1 MKKQI
6 KVPKFEN
13 EDQERE
19 FWSKI
24 NLSEYIN
31 ASDLEPVSFPNLKS
45 TSEPISIRIPQH
57 ILRRVKEKA
66 NALDIPYQSLIKI
79 YLADRVRDNASEK
92 YKVK

>member
-6 KVPKFEN
+6 KVPKFNN

-45 TSEPISIRIPQH
+45 TTEPISIRIPQH

-92 YKVK
+92 YKTK

>member
-1 MKKQI
+1 MKKQM
-6 KVPKFEN
+6 KVPKFES

-45 TSEPISIRIPQH
+45 TSKPVSIRIPEH

-79 YLADRVRDNASEK
+79 YLADRVREEASEK
-92 YKVK
+92 YKAK